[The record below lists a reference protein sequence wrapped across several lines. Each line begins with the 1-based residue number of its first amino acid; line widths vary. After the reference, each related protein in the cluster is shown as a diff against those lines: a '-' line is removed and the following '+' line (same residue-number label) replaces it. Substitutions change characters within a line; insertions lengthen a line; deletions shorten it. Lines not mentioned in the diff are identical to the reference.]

1 MAQQTCGICGGLFS
15 CTCIM
20 IFEIRL
26 FKRLPRVAIEK
37 RGAKIPT
44 NDKRKSFRKIG
55 NTKQTRWN

>member
-26 FKRLPRVAIEK
+26 FKRVPRVAIEK
-37 RGAKIPT
+37 RDAKKPT
-44 NDKRKSFRKIG
+44 YRKIG
-55 NTKQTRWN
+55 NKKQTRWN